1 MCLGLTNSRPLEG
14 TIEEQYR
21 ALFEPI
27 LKKNMKKSWEQN
39 WKKWFVTTDTV
50 EEERFPGKL
59 KCKFFSSF
67 RFFVVSF
74 FRFFNYNRFV

>member
-14 TIEEQYR
+14 SIEEQYR

-27 LKKNMKKSWEQN
+27 LKKDMKKSWEQN

-59 KCKFFSSF
+59 KCEFCENKI
-67 RFFVVSF
+67 
-74 FRFFNYNRFV
+74 YNIIMF